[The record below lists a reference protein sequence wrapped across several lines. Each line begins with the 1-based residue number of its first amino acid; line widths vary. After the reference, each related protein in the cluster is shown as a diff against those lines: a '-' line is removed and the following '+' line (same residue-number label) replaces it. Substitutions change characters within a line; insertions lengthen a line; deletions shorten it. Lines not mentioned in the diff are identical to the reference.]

1 MEKKIFTVPEKDKGL
16 RLDKFLAKKNDN
28 LSRTYLQK
36 LIGRNKVTV
45 NEKEVQNSYSLNE
58 GDRVALTIP
67 PPEEPE
73 IKPSDMELEIIY
85 EDRDIIVLNKKAGTI
100 VHPVPG
106 NNHNTLVNG
115 LLAYVDNL
123 SGIGGV
129 KRPGIV
135 HRLDKNTSGALVV
148 AKNDKSHRKLVN
160 QFKERKVKKIYY
172 AVVKGKLPYKSG
184 KIDAPIGRNPENRT
198 KMAVTKKNSKKALT
212 LFTVKEFLGDNT
224 LLEIELKTGR
234 THQIRVHF
242 AHIGYPI
249 VGDRKYAKGKSV
261 PGVKRQLLHAYQLG
275 LYHPRSG
282 KWNTFTAELT
292 ADFKKFINNQ
302 KRSE

>member
-1 MEKKIFTVPEKDKGL
+1 MEKRTFTILEKNKGM
-16 RLDKFLAKKNDN
+16 RLDKFLAHKNDD

-36 LIGRNKVTV
+36 LIVNKKVIV
-45 NEKEVQNSYSLNE
+45 NGGKVQNSYSLNT
-58 GDRVALTIP
+58 GDRVILSIP

-73 IKPSDMELEIIY
+73 IAHCDMDLNIIY
-85 EDRDIIVLNKKAGTI
+85 EDEDIIVLNKKAGVI

-106 NNHNTLVNG
+106 NNKSTLVNG

-135 HRLDKNTSGALVV
+135 HRLDKDTSGALVV

-160 QFKERKVKKIYY
+160 QFKERKVKKIYR
-172 AVVKGKLPYKSG
+172 ALVKGKLSYKKG

-198 KMAVTKKNSKKALT
+198 KMAVTKKNSKKAVT
-212 LFTVKEFLGDNT
+212 LFTVKEFLGDYT

-242 AHIGYPI
+242 SHIGYPI
-249 VGDRKYAKGKSV
+249 VGDRKYGDSKAS
-261 PGVKRQLLHAYQLG
+261 PRVKRQLLHASKLG
-275 LYHPRSG
+275 LYHPGSG
-282 KWNTFTAELT
+282 EWSEFTAKLP
-292 ADFKKFINNQ
+292 ADFKNFI
-302 KRSE
+302 SEHKKKA